1 MDKNNLGSF
10 NSLQELWDAHP
21 EGGHEGDYATVNG
34 VVFRWNKYN
43 RIWSSTGTP
52 METHGR
58 KTDLHEGDVIITN
71 DLTVAGMIRARGVKQ
86 PNKGL
91 FHDLA
96 SLQKRYPFPEV
107 GWWATVGDSVPGQ
120 IYRCDQPGVWSA
132 TGETG
137 GLDSVDYEKITKIE
151 QLLQEGY
158 TFMGV
163 ATLETNPGTPDQKV
177 FYIAYGKGVYANFGG
192 LNVNEDEVVLLTYDD
207 AWKKLSSGIASSA
220 SIQRI
225 STEATKLVAISTPK
239 AVPFELI
246 KGGYLLN
253 GKLKESSNASYTN
266 FIKVDSNKLYRVV
279 SILYYIGAD
288 YVCFYEES
296 NFDKPVAWLKPN
308 SAHIPMDDIISV
320 PQGANYMVVCTF
332 KSLIISV
339 EEMCKDRAAS
349 VTTESEVNYMS
360 LFHELVLKGLVK
372 RTNNIYNAF
381 QNNLSPLQFYINSQY
396 VLSTSELSIFTYFI
410 KIGKS
415 KKGVY
420 YNFKIFSEQDFSG
433 ILSHCYL
440 SLIDNLASGE
450 KISSSGSFN
459 LANKRGY
466 MPSDKESELYLVVVF
481 DTAADNIS
489 KAREVLRL
497 ISENLVVTETATH
510 TYPTAYEPYY
520 NLGLSLNTEKISDA
534 TNLYI
539 IDSDGNLVGNKI
551 KFGYVEP
558 PTSDVVDSKYLNSV
572 KAIKLKLEGN
582 SAKEAVVVGDG
593 WSGNLSNGYSHV
605 AGKTEALEFDLSQ
618 YSTGDKFLLRFNCGG
633 ITSESTDILVSVGDT
648 PAVKTYNGRSAFV
661 LGFIATGGNLK
672 IIPLR
677 DFSSTITDI
686 SICKISDN
694 GQEELTL
701 SVDNVYAQVNDFIT
715 AFWNVAI
722 GAKDNTLNKLVNGSR
737 NIAIGNYA
745 LKSIASGNRN
755 VAIGTFALPEVTEAE
770 NNVAVGS
777 DTIYPLKKAM
787 NCVGIGKGTLGG
799 SLSAEDCVAVGVGAM
814 GVYILNIH
822 RTKCVAVGSLSG
834 PKITDSCTHVGYR
847 AGANVAGARNTSVGY
862 NSLAVGNRQTVDII
876 GTDLTCV
883 GSMAQVANTDTAKAA
898 TNSTAIG
905 ANTTITKSNQVV
917 IGNSQVEEVIL
928 GGRKIIFNA
937 DGTCT
942 WEAV

>member
-1 MDKNNLGSF
+1 MAIVIKKLEGSLPV
-10 NSLQELWDAHP
+10 SRQKYT
-21 EGGHEGDYATVNG
+21 EGTTYYKGNIVTHFGSAFQCVAE
-34 VVFRWNKYN
+34 
-43 RIWSSTGTP
+43 STTTP
-52 METHGR
+52 
-58 KTDLHEGDVIITN
+58 
-71 DLTVAGMIRARGVKQ
+71 
-86 PNKGL
+86 P
-91 FHDLA
+91 
-96 SLQKRYPFPEV
+96 
-107 GWWATVGDSVPGQ
+107 
-120 IYRCDQPGVWSA
+120 
-132 TGETG
+132 
-137 GLDSVDYEKITKIE
+137 
-151 QLLQEGY
+151 
-158 TFMGV
+158 
-163 ATLETNPGTPDQKV
+163 ATLDESGSVVLGEGWIFFAD
-177 FYIAYGKGVYANFGG
+177 ASAAR
-192 LNVNEDEVVLLTYDD
+192 NVNTRINGLSEDYM
-207 AWKKLSSGIASSA
+207 AG
-220 SIQRI
+220 
-225 STEATKLVAISTPK
+225 VAISTPK

-246 KGGYLLN
+246 KGGYLAN
-253 GKLKESSNASYTN
+253 GKLEKSSTASYTN

-308 SAHIPMDDIISV
+308 SASTPMDDLISV
-320 PQGANYMVVCTF
+320 PRGANYMVVCTF
-332 KSLIISV
+332 ESQIISV

-360 LFHELVLKGLVK
+360 LFNELVLKGLVK

-381 QNNLSPLQFYINSQY
+381 QNNLSPLHFYVNSQF
-396 VLSTSELSIFTYFI
+396 VLSTNQLGIFTHFI
-410 KIGKS
+410 KIGRS

-433 ILSHCYL
+433 ILYDCYL

-450 KISSSGSFN
+450 KISSSGSSN

-481 DTAADNIS
+481 DTVADNIS

-497 ISENLVVTETATH
+497 ISENLVVTETATPA
-510 TYPTAYEPYY
+510 YPTAYEPYY
-520 NLGLSLNTEKISDA
+520 NLGLSLKISDE

-572 KAIKLKLEGN
+572 KDIKFKLEGN

-618 YSTGDKFLLRFNCGG
+618 YSIGDKFLLRFNCEG
-633 ITSESTDILVSVGDT
+633 IISESTDILVSVGDA
-648 PAVKTYNGRSAFV
+648 PAVKTYNGGSAFV

-672 IIPLR
+672 IVPLSA
-677 DFSSTITDI
+677 FSSTITDI
-686 SICKISDN
+686 SICKISNN
-694 GQEELTL
+694 GQEELSL

-787 NCVGIGKGTLGG
+787 NCIGIGKGTLGG
-799 SLSAEDCVAVGVGAM
+799 SLSAEDCVAVGIGAM
-814 GVYILNIH
+814 GVYILNKH

-862 NSLAVGNRQTVDII
+862 NSLAVGNTQTVDII

-905 ANTTITKSNQVV
+905 ANTIITKSNQIV

-928 GGRKIIFNA
+928 GGKKITFNA

>member
-1 MDKNNLGSF
+1 MAKVKKTIGRVPTARFEYTDGETYYSGNIVTRYGSSFQCVVESTTTPPATLDASGKVTLGEGWIFFADASAARNMD
-10 NSLQELWDAHP
+10 
-21 EGGHEGDYATVNG
+21 TRVNG
-34 VVFRWNKYN
+34 LSEEIMK
-43 RIWSSTGTP
+43 
-52 METHGR
+52 
-58 KTDLHEGDVIITN
+58 
-71 DLTVAGMIRARGVKQ
+71 LT
-86 PNKGL
+86 
-91 FHDLA
+91 
-96 SLQKRYPFPEV
+96 
-107 GWWATVGDSVPGQ
+107 
-120 IYRCDQPGVWSA
+120 
-132 TGETG
+132 
-137 GLDSVDYEKITKIE
+137 
-151 QLLQEGY
+151 
-158 TFMGV
+158 
-163 ATLETNPGTPDQKV
+163 
-177 FYIAYGKGVYANFGG
+177 
-192 LNVNEDEVVLLTYDD
+192 
-207 AWKKLSSGIASSA
+207 
-220 SIQRI
+220 
-225 STEATKLVAISTPK
+225 AISTPK

-253 GKLKESSNASYTN
+253 GELNESPNASYTN

-279 SILYYIGAD
+279 SVLYYIGAD

-308 SAHIPMDDIISV
+308 SNSTPMDDLISV
-320 PQGANYMVVCTF
+320 PKGANYMVVCTYE
-332 KSLIISV
+332 SNIISV
-339 EEMCKDRAAS
+339 EEISKDRAAS
-349 VTTESEVNYMS
+349 ITTESEVNYMS
-360 LFHELVLKGLVK
+360 LFQALVLKGLVK

-381 QNNLSPLQFYINSQY
+381 QNNLSPLHFYVNSQF
-396 VLSTSELSIFTYFI
+396 VLSAMPLGIFTHFI
-410 KIGKS
+410 KIGRS
-415 KKGVY
+415 KKGFY

-433 ILSHCYL
+433 IIRDYSL
-440 SLIDNLASGE
+440 SLIDNLAFGE
-450 KISSSGSFN
+450 KISPLGPSNFME
-459 LANKRGY
+459 KRGY
-466 MPSDKESELYLVVVF
+466 ITSDKDSELYLVVTF
-481 DTAADNIS
+481 NAAADNIS

-497 ISENLVVTETATH
+497 ISENLVVTETATQA
-510 TYPTAYEPYY
+510 YPTAYEPYY
-520 NLGLSLNTEKISDA
+520 NLGLSLDSEKISDA

-551 KFGYVEP
+551 RFGYVEP
-558 PTSDVVDSKYLNSV
+558 PASDVVDSKYLNSV
-572 KAIKLKLEGN
+572 KGIKFKLEGN

-593 WSGNLSNGYSHV
+593 WSGNLSSGYTHV

-618 YSTGDKFLLRFNCGG
+618 YSTGDKFLLRFNCEG
-633 ITSESTDILVSVGDT
+633 IISESTDILVSVGDT
-648 PAVKTYNGRSAFV
+648 PAVKTYNGGSAFV

-672 IIPLR
+672 IIPLSG
-677 DFSSTITDI
+677 FSSTITDI
-686 SICKISDN
+686 SICKISNN

-777 DTIYPLKKAM
+777 DTIYPLKKAV

-814 GVYILNIH
+814 GVYILNKH
-822 RTKCVAVGSLSG
+822 RTKCVAIGVLSG
-834 PKITDSCTHVGYR
+834 PEITDSCTHVGYR

-862 NSLAVGNRQTVDII
+862 NSLAVGNRRTVDIT

-883 GSMAQVANTDTAKAA
+883 GSMAQVADTDTAKAA

-905 ANTTITKSNQVV
+905 ANTVITKSNQVV
-917 IGNSQVEEVIL
+917 IGNKKVEEVIL
-928 GGRKIIFNA
+928 GGKKIIFNV